1 MERAALAASR
11 RARPR
16 AAVSAARRVAAFL
29 PLAVLM
35 ALALLFVGYALHHD
49 PRVEPA
55 ALVGHAAPRTPLPTL
70 DGGPPEAP
78 GAGGPVL
85 VNFFAS
91 WCVPCAQEAPALDAL
106 QAQGVRLTG
115 VAYKD
120 DPVETRRFLAE
131 RGDPFA
137 RVLMDRGGRAGVD
150 WGVSGVPETF
160 LVAADGRVLAK
171 HSGPLAPADADAL
184 LAAAARARP
193 PAG

>member
-1 MERAALAASR
+1 MRAA
-11 RARPR
+11 RAT
-16 AAVSAARRVAAFL
+16 ALL
-29 PLAVLM
+29 PLAVLL
-35 ALALLFVGYALHHD
+35 ALALLFVGYALRHD

-55 ALVGHAAPRTPLPTL
+55 ALVGRAAPRTPLPGL
-70 DGGPPEAP
+70 DGAAPQAP

-91 WCVPCAQEAPALDAL
+91 WCTPCAQEAPALAAL
-106 QAQGVRLTG
+106 QAQGARLTG

-120 DPVETRRFLAE
+120 DPVETRRFLGE
-131 RGDPFA
+131 WGDPFN
-137 RVLMDRGGRAGVD
+137 RVLLDRGGRAGVD

-184 LAAAARARP
+184 LAAAARANRS
-193 PAG
+193 GG